1 MKESRITNCRFT
13 SIWQNPKG
21 GTVYYHELTMQN
33 GDVGN
38 IGTVEKLPKKIE
50 IGTEIT
56 YEIDSNKKIKLIQS
70 ITPTPAPAPIQ
81 KNNYNQNQPR
91 MNNYSKKPDDFIGFV
106 IGYAKDIVCA
116 KIAAKQKIDNESDEI
131 IKISDELFKQ
141 VKKMLNEQ

>member
-21 GTVYYHELTMQN
+21 GTVYYHKLTMQN

-50 IGTEIT
+50 IGSEIT
-56 YEIDSNKKIKLIQS
+56 YEIDDNKKIKLIQS
-70 ITPTPAPAPIQ
+70 TTPAPIQ
-81 KNNYNQNQPR
+81 KNNYNQNNTK

-116 KIAAKQKIDNESDEI
+116 KIAAKHKIENESEEV